1 LYRSVPRRL
10 IIVHIS
16 IAASQMNKAVF
27 FDRDGIVN
35 RELGDYI
42 KQFHEFEIHDPVLPF
57 LAELKSR
64 EYRTIIITN
73 QGGIAKGLYD
83 HSLVDACTEY
93 LQNYLRPMNLDFDAV
108 YYCPHHPQFNACL
121 CRKPSGLLIEKA
133 IARFRLDPRRC
144 FMVGD
149 KVRDVQA
156 AEAAGIKGFLLPPN
170 PSTEELFKCLND

>member
-1 LYRSVPRRL
+1 MS
-10 IIVHIS
+10 
-16 IAASQMNKAVF
+16 KAVF

-42 KQFHEFEIHDPVLPF
+42 KQFHEFEIHEPVLPF

-64 EYRTIIITN
+64 NYLTIIITN

-83 HSLVDACTEY
+83 HALVDACTEY
-93 LQNYLRPMNLDFDAV
+93 LQNYLRPLNLGFDAV
-108 YYCPHHPQFNACL
+108 YYCPHHPQFGACL

-133 IARFRLDPRRC
+133 IARFKLDPHKC

-149 KVRDVQA
+149 KERDVLA
-156 AEAAGIKGFLLPPN
+156 AEAAGIKGYLLPPN
-170 PSTEELFKCLND
+170 PSTEALLQCLSY